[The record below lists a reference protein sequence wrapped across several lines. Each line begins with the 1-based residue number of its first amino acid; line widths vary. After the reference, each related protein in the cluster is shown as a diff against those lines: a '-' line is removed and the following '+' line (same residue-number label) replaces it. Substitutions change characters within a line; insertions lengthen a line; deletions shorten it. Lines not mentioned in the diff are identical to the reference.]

1 MADDR
6 EELAAGK
13 RPTRKTLLLVEDDA
27 SNGMFFEQV
36 ISQETAYLTRLVKTG
51 AEALVVVKEIKPNLF
66 ILDYHLHD
74 MNGVALYDL
83 LHDMKGLED
92 IPAIIMS
99 TNLDQHAYEIEQ
111 RHLIGIGKP
120 IELDDFIAVIEKVV
134 A

>member
-1 MADDR
+1 M
-6 EELAAGK
+6 
-13 RPTRKTLLLVEDDA
+13 KTILLVEDDA
-27 SNGMFFEQV
+27 SIGAFFVQV
-36 ISQETAYLTRLVKTG
+36 ISQETPHLTRLVTTS
-51 AEALVVVKEIKPNLF
+51 AEALEVVQGIKPNLF
-66 ILDYHLHD
+66 LLDCHLHGT
-74 MNGVALYDL
+74 NCVELFDL
-83 LHDMKGLED
+83 LHAIKGLED